1 MGSHSNAPRR
11 TALVRLFVA
20 GSLVALVLLGAM
32 AGPTS
37 AQGDRPSHTI
47 TITAA
52 EGQADYR
59 LRAAVALE
67 TSRDVELGGADGK
80 EGLTA
85 AGTVTPGESDT
96 YRFEGPVTLFE
107 TSDADAITVSVDGEV
122 VDPTTFESPSGPIAG
137 DDGGPPRTIAVYAAR
152 EATVEYALRTSAAL
166 SPSANINPEEGD
178 SYGETSA
185 SGRVAGGG
193 VDTYYF
199 NGELTEF
206 AASDPGTIV
215 VYLDGRPLDR
225 RDRPRDTET
234 EAPRPATAAETPEAR
249 TSAVTVETDDTAAG
263 VRATTG
269 TLPTDARRSATTAAR
284 TATPTAVA
292 TTALTAGGADRTN
305 TERVRKRSETPTTVT
320 GETTA
325 ARTARR
331 TGAGTTTTGAGAV
344 PSGVLGEFNGAV
356 VFVLLAVALVA
367 VLVGMALLSGQ
378 LERNEGP

>member
-1 MGSHSNAPRR
+1 
-11 TALVRLFVA
+11 
-20 GSLVALVLLGAM
+20 M
-32 AGPTS
+32 AGP
-37 AQGDRPSHTI
+37 AGAHDDRPSHTV

-52 EGQADYR
+52 EEQVDYR

-122 VDPTTFESPSGPIAG
+122 VDPTTFGSPSGPIAG
-137 DDGGPPRTIAVYAAR
+137 DDGEPPRTIAVYAAR
-152 EATVEYALRTSAAL
+152 DATVEYALRTSAAL

-234 EAPRPATAAETPEAR
+234 EAPRPATAAETPVTPEAR

-269 TLPTDARRSATTAAR
+269 TLPTDARRSATTAAS

-356 VFVLLAVALVA
+356 VFVLLAVAIVA

>member
-1 MGSHSNAPRR
+1 MGVHSDAPPR
-11 TALVRLFVA
+11 TALVSLFVA
-20 GSLVALVLLGAM
+20 GSLVALVLLGAT
-32 AGPTS
+32 AGPAG
-37 AQGDRPSHTI
+37 AQDDRPSHTV

-52 EGQADYR
+52 EEHVDYR

-67 TSRDVELGGADGK
+67 TSRDVELSGADGK

-122 VDPTTFESPSGPIAG
+122 VDPTTFGSPSGPIAG
-137 DDGGPPRTIAVYAAR
+137 DDGEPPRTIAVYAAR
-152 EATVEYALRTSAAL
+152 DATVEYAPRTSAAL

-199 NGELTEF
+199 DGELTEF
-206 AASDPGTIV
+206 DASDPGAVV
-215 VYLDGRPLDR
+215 VYLDGRPRDQ

-234 EAPRPATAAETPEAR
+234 EPPRP
-249 TSAVTVETDDTAAG
+249 
-263 VRATTG
+263 ATTG
-269 TLPTDARRSATTAAR
+269 TLPTDARRSATTAAS

-292 TTALTAGGADRTN
+292 TTTLTTGGADRTN
-305 TERVRKRSETPTTVT
+305 TEGSETPTTIT

-325 ARTARR
+325 ARAARR

-344 PSGVLGEFNGAV
+344 PSGILDEFNGAV
-356 VFVLLAVALVA
+356 VFVLLAVAIVA

>member
-1 MGSHSNAPRR
+1 MGGHSDAPPR

-52 EGQADYR
+52 EEQADYR

-107 TSDADAITVSVDGEV
+107 ASDADAITVSVDGEV

-152 EATVEYALRTSAAL
+152 DATVEYALRTSAAL

-178 SYGETSA
+178 SYGGTSA
-185 SGRVAGGG
+185 SGRVASGG

-199 NGELTEF
+199 DGELTEF
-206 AASDPGTIV
+206 ATIV
-215 VYLDGRPLDR
+215 PGSLAVYLDGRPLDR

-234 EAPRPATAAETPEAR
+234 EAPRPATAAETPVTPEAR

-269 TLPTDARRSATTAAR
+269 TLPTDARRSATTAAS

-292 TTALTAGGADRTN
+292 TTALTTGGADRTN
-305 TERVRKRSETPTTVT
+305 TEGSETPTTIT

-325 ARTARR
+325 ARAARR
-331 TGAGTTTTGAGAV
+331 TGAGATTTGAGAV
-344 PSGVLGEFNGAV
+344 PSGILDEFNGAV
-356 VFVLLAVALVA
+356 VFVLLAVAIVA